1 MFLESAFT
9 GRKKSGEKTG
19 NYEPLEPSV
28 FQAPGLPPE
37 IRVQLW
43 NQMALMLMEVGAWE
57 PHLENVLQA

>member
-9 GRKKSGEKTG
+9 GRKKSGGKTG